1 MPLVL
6 RKNRGCVPGAEE
18 ERGTVPG
25 TGAVAKEHRPQ
36 PWPWYRRAASLVPPQ
51 AESLRDRNQ
60 EQLPGEPAYPVFY
73 YLAAI
78 IQTWL

>member
-6 RKNRGCVPGAEE
+6 RKNRGSVPGAEE
-18 ERGTVPG
+18 ERGSVPG

-51 AESLRDRNQ
+51 A
-60 EQLPGEPAYPVFY
+60 
-73 YLAAI
+73 
-78 IQTWL
+78 